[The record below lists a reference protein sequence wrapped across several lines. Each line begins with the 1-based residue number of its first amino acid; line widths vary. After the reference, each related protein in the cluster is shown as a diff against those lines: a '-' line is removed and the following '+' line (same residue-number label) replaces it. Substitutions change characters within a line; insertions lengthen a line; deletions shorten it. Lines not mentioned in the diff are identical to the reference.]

1 MKDRNNVFMLH
12 LLSFILQII
21 LFVVIHDVSVGY
33 YTKKF
38 AAHANVQWGLAINS
52 IFYNF
57 FILIF
62 IQNILIFFFV
72 KRHLLIS
79 TIVFTVFCLILI
91 PYYNVHP
98 LRTLNIAIAGL
109 FAVCAK
115 YFFSY
120 IFKLLG
126 GLKIKK

>member
-1 MKDRNNVFMLH
+1 MTSRDNILMLH
-12 LLSFILQII
+12 LLSFIFQVI
-21 LFVVIHDVSVGY
+21 LFVVLHDGIVVY
-33 YTKKF
+33 YSKRF
-38 AAHANVQWGLAINS
+38 VVHAGVQWGLAINL
-52 IFYNF
+52 IFYKF

-91 PYYNVHP
+91 PYYKVHP